1 MERTVEPA
9 TADKRFS
16 GELLMDRDER
26 FGRADRVI
34 KVGFWINAVLMV
46 MKLLA
51 GHYGN
56 SEAVFADGVESG
68 CDFIAILSTII
79 ALKIGRKP
87 YDDKHPYGHGKAESL
102 SAIIVSLV
110 IFATG
115 SGILYKAVMTIVNRD
130 YAEPQLMA
138 VIAAFATILIKE
150 GLFRYTRTVSK
161 KLESPAVEAIA
172 KDHRKDALTSV
183 ATLIGV
189 GGAYFGFVLMDPL
202 AAALTALFIFHI
214 GWETFSG
221 AAHDLMDG
229 QPPDELIAG
238 VTEIAEAVPGVEH
251 VHEIRGRRSGQYLI
265 VDLKLD
271 MDPEMTVK
279 QSHDIATEVKR
290 QIFERFSNVGDV
302 MIHINPHEEEHE
314 DLIRL

>member
-1 MERTVEPA
+1 ME
-9 TADKRFS
+9 
-16 GELLMDRDER
+16 RDER

-34 KVGFWINAVLMV
+34 QVGFWINAVLMI
-46 MKLLA
+46 MKVLA
-51 GHYGN
+51 GYYGN

-87 YDDKHPYGHGKAESL
+87 FDEKHPYGHGRAESI

-110 IFATG
+110 IFTTG
-115 SGILYKAVMTIVNRD
+115 GGILYKAVMTIVNRE

-138 VIAAFATILIKE
+138 VIAAFATIIIKE
-150 GLFRYTRTVSK
+150 TLFRYTRKVSK
-161 KLESPAVEAIA
+161 RLESPAVEAIA
-172 KDHRKDALTSV
+172 KDHRKDAITSI

-189 GGAYFGFVLMDPL
+189 GGAYFGVVLMDPL
-202 AAALTALFIFHI
+202 AAGLTAFFIFHI

-229 QPPDELIAG
+229 QPPDELISG
-238 VTEIAEAVPGVEH
+238 VTEIAEGVSGVEH

-265 VDLKLD
+265 VDLKLE
-271 MDPEMTVK
+271 MDPDMTVK
-279 QSHDIATEVKR
+279 QSHAIATEVKR
-290 QIFERFSNVGDV
+290 LIFERFNNVGDV

>member
-1 MERTVEPA
+1 ME
-9 TADKRFS
+9 
-16 GELLMDRDER
+16 RDER

-34 KVGFWINAVLMV
+34 QVGFWINAVLMI

-51 GHYGN
+51 GYYGN

-87 YDDKHPYGHGKAESL
+87 FDEKHPYGHGRAESI

-110 IFATG
+110 IFTTG
-115 SGILYKAVMTIVNRD
+115 GGILYKAVMTIVNRE

-138 VIAAFATILIKE
+138 VIAAFATIIIKE
-150 GLFRYTRTVSK
+150 TLFRYTRKVSK
-161 KLESPAVEAIA
+161 RLESPAVEAIA
-172 KDHRKDALTSV
+172 KDHRKDAITSV

-189 GGAYFGFVLMDPL
+189 GGAYFGIVLMDPL
-202 AAALTALFIFHI
+202 AAGLTAFFIFHI

-229 QPPDELIAG
+229 QPPDELISG
-238 VTEIAEAVPGVEH
+238 VTEIAEGVSGVEH

-265 VDLKLD
+265 VDLKLE

-279 QSHDIATEVKR
+279 QSHAIATEVKR
-290 QIFERFSNVGDV
+290 LIFERFTNVGDV